1 MTHAAHKPRLVVICL
16 VLLILAAVVGG
27 PAASARVTPTPD
39 GPLAVIGEIYWKPNG
54 TPVSTAGG
62 VLEAAVMVADGAGG
76 AILAWS
82 DCRIV
87 DDCDIYAQ
95 RLDSNGEVH
104 WAGNGIPLVTA
115 PGGQVAPHLVSDG
128 AGGAI
133 AAWTDYRS
141 ETGAAVF
148 AQRVT
153 ADGSLL
159 WGTTAVTIT
168 AGADDRIL
176 GALVP
181 DDAGGAFIVWE
192 QAGTG
197 DTIDTNLFA
206 HRLTASGTL
215 AWTVPVTVTA
225 APGEQYDVQAAADGF
240 GGVIVTWG
248 DLREPLDPNVYAQRF
263 DASGTTLWDA
273 HGIPVSVDPARQSP
287 PARLVA
293 DGTGGALVAW
303 HDYRTNT
310 RRSDIYMQ
318 RLSAGGAR
326 AWGDDLAV
334 MASQGLSEATTALFA
349 DGAGGAILL
358 ANALPEVVSD
368 TDIYAQRISPA
379 GSRQWGELP
388 VNVTPWPD
396 RQLDAVGVADG
407 FGGAYVAWTDQYS
420 DSPYVDVWTQ
430 HLDANGSALWADHGA
445 QAVAIT
451 RDQKYLAAVSD
462 GQFGLIVGWQDGRRD
477 PDNPD
482 LYAQGVGDRIY
493 RFGLPFV
500 IDGYAQAR

>member
-1 MTHAAHKPRLVVICL
+1 MTPTTRTPYLVVTCL
-16 VLLILAAVVGG
+16 AFLVLAAVADE
-27 PAASARVTPTPD
+27 PAASARMTQAPR
-39 GPLAVIGEIYWKPNG
+39 GPHTVIGEIYWKPNG
-54 TPVSTAGG
+54 NPVSTAGG
-62 VLEAAVMVADGAGG
+62 VLEGPVMVADGAGG

-82 DCRIV
+82 DCRIA
-87 DDCDIYAQ
+87 DDCDIFAQ
-95 RLDSNGEVH
+95 RLAPNGEVY
-104 WAGNGIPLVTA
+104 WAGNGIPLATVPGSQVT
-115 PGGQVAPHLVSDG
+115 PHLVPDG

-141 ETGAAVF
+141 ETEAAVF

-168 AGADDRIL
+168 AGADDRVL
-176 GALVP
+176 GALVA
-181 DDAGGAFIVWE
+181 DSAGGAYVVWE
-192 QAGTG
+192 QASTG
-197 DTIDTNLFA
+197 ETIDTNLFA
-206 HRLTASGTL
+206 QRLAADGTL
-215 AWTVPVTVTA
+215 VWSAPVTVTA
-225 APGEQYDVQAAADGF
+225 APGEQFDVQAAADGA

-263 DASGTTLWDA
+263 DGSGTPLWDI
-273 HGIPVSVDPARQSP
+273 HGIPVSVDPGRQSP
-287 PARLVA
+287 PARLVT

-318 RLSAGGAR
+318 RLSAGGVR
-326 AWGDDLAV
+326 AWGDDLPV
-334 MASQGLSEATTALFA
+334 MASQGLSEVATALVA
-349 DGAGGAILL
+349 DGVGGAIVL
-358 ANALPEVVSD
+358 ANALPEVISD
-368 TDIYAQRISPA
+368 TDIFAQRVSPA
-379 GSRQWGELP
+379 GIRLWGEQP
-388 VNVTPWPD
+388 VNITPWPD

-420 DSPYVDVWTQ
+420 DSPYVDVWAQ
-430 HLDANGSALWADHGA
+430 HLDANGSSLWADHGA

-462 GQFGLIVGWQDGRRD
+462 GQFGMIVGWQDGRSD

-482 LYAQGVGDRIY
+482 LYAQRVGDRMY
-493 RFGLPFV
+493 RYRLPFV
-500 IDGYAQAR
+500 IAGFAQAK